1 MKNKLWGGRFTK
13 KTNPLVEEFT
23 KSIQFDKKLAEY
35 DCVGSIAHA
44 RMLGKCRIIPKK
56 DAAKIVSGLNS
67 ILNQIKNGS
76 FKVDDS
82 LEDIHTAIQNALDK
96 KIGKS
101 SGMLHTARSR
111 NDQISLDTRMYCK
124 EEIDSLLALL
134 AGFKASIKEFSK
146 KNIDVIVPGFTHL
159 QNAQPVLLSHQM
171 LAYCEMLARDM
182 DRLND
187 CKKRVDV
194 LPLGSCAISGTSLPI
209 DRDFVAKELGFS
221 KVSSNS
227 MDAVSDRDFVIEI
240 ISSLAILGM
249 HLSRLSEDI
258 IIWNSQ
264 GLGFADIGDEF
275 STGSSMMPQ
284 KKNPDVLELVRG
296 KCGVVYGSL
305 VEVLTIMKGLPLTYN
320 RDMQLDKEPLFK
332 SVETIGSSL
341 KILTALFKSLKI
353 DKEKLDELLTDEAIY
368 ATDIM
373 EYLVKKGSSLKE
385 GHNIVGKIVAY
396 GLERK
401 IKLSEVSLREYR
413 FFSPKFDKDVYE
425 LLDAKKSVSLKN
437 SFGGT
442 SPKQVIK
449 QLKQHA

>member
-1 MKNKLWGGRFTK
+1 MAKMWGGRFSK

-44 RMLGKCRIIPKK
+44 RMLSKCNIIPKK
-56 DAAKIVSGLNS
+56 DGAKIVSGLNS

-76 FKVDDS
+76 FKADDS
-82 LEDIHTAIQNALDK
+82 AEDIHTAIQNALDK

-101 SGMLHTARSR
+101 SAMLHTARSR
-111 NDQISLDTRMYCK
+111 NDQVSLDTRMYCK
-124 EEIDSLLALL
+124 EEIDSILYLL
-134 AGFKASIKEFSK
+134 AGLKASIKEFSK

-159 QNAQPVLLSHQM
+159 QNAQPVLLGHQM
-171 LAYCEMLARDM
+171 LAYCQMLTRDM

-209 DRDFVAKELGFS
+209 DRNFVAKELGFS
-221 KVSSNS
+221 KISSNS

-240 ISSLAILGM
+240 IAGLAIIGM
-249 HLSRLSEDI
+249 HLSRLSEDL

-264 GLGFADIGDEF
+264 GFGFLDIGDEF

-284 KKNPDVLELVRG
+284 KKNPDVLELIRG
-296 KCGVVYGSL
+296 KCGTLYGSL
-305 VEVLTIMKGLPLTYN
+305 LEVMTMMKGLPLTYN

-332 SVETIGSSL
+332 AVETIGSSL
-341 KILTALFKSLKI
+341 KILMPLFKGLKV
-353 DKEKLDELLTDEAIY
+353 DKLKANELLNDEAIY

-373 EYLVKKGSSLKE
+373 EYLVKKGVPLKE
-385 GHNIVGKIVAY
+385 SHDIVGKIVAY

-401 IKLSEVSLREYR
+401 LKLSEISLREYR
-413 FFSPKFDKDVYE
+413 FFSPKFNKDAYE

-442 SPKQVIK
+442 SLKQVRR
-449 QLKQHA
+449 QLENA

>member
-1 MKNKLWGGRFTK
+1 MKNKLWGGRFSK

-35 DCVGSIAHA
+35 DCLGSIAHA
-44 RMLGKCRIIPKK
+44 RMLAKCNIIPKK
-56 DAAKIVSGLNS
+56 DAAKIISGLNS
-67 ILNQIKNGS
+67 ILNQIKKGS
-76 FKVDDS
+76 FKINDS
-82 LEDIHTAIQNALDK
+82 AEDIHTFMQSELDK

-101 SGMLHTARSR
+101 SAMLHTARSR
-111 NDQISLDTRMYCK
+111 NDQVSLDTRMYCK
-124 EEIDSLLALL
+124 DNIDSIIALL
-134 AGFKASIKEFSK
+134 DGFKASIKQFSK
-146 KNIDVIVPGFTHL
+146 KNIDVIIPGFTHL

-171 LAYCEMLARDM
+171 LAYCEMFGRDA

-194 LPLGSCAISGTSLPI
+194 MPLGSCAISGTSLPI
-209 DRDFVAKELGFS
+209 DRNFTAKELGFS

-240 ISSLAILGM
+240 IADLAILGM
-249 HLSRLSEDI
+249 HLSRLSEDF

-264 GLGFADIGDEF
+264 GFGIIDVGDEF

-296 KCGVVYGSL
+296 KCGTLYGSL
-305 VEVLTIMKGLPLTYN
+305 VEIMTVLKGLPLTYN

-332 SVETIGSSL
+332 SIDIIESSL
-341 KILTALFKSLKI
+341 KILTALFKSLKVNKDRAI
-353 DKEKLDELLTDEAIY
+353 ELLQDESIY

-373 EYLVKKGSSLKE
+373 EYLVKKGVPLKE
-385 GHNIVGKIVAY
+385 SHDVVGKIVTY
-396 GLERK
+396 GLQRK
-401 IKLSEVSLREYR
+401 LRLSEISLRELRY
-413 FFSPKFDKDVYE
+413 FNSKFNKDVYG
-425 LLDAKKSVSLKN
+425 LLDAKKSVSMKN

-442 SPKQVIK
+442 SLKQVRR
-449 QLKQHA
+449 QLGNA